1 MDKTLEYYN
10 NAAKEYVK
18 DTMDANVLL
27 DLNSFF
33 LKNLPAKAAILDIGC
48 GSGRD
53 SKLFI
58 EKGYTVTA
66 IDGSTEICK
75 LASDYI
81 GQDVICMKFDE
92 IDYENRFD
100 GVWACASILH
110 VPSKDLR
117 QIFRKISR
125 ALKDNGY
132 FFACFKYGE
141 FEGERNGRYFTDLTE
156 NKLKE
161 VIADIENLQIVET
174 SITVDVRTGRENE
187 KWLNAIM
194 RKN

>member
-117 QIFRKISR
+117 QISAFQSIPSVLDNYSYLVKQISGAEKQCQQQYQMNLNQKYQEHLKIMAIS
-125 ALKDNGY
+125 LLVLNMV
-132 FFACFKYGE
+132 
-141 FEGERNGRYFTDLTE
+141 N
-156 NKLKE
+156 LKE
-161 VIADIENLQIVET
+161 SATEDILLI
-174 SITVDVRTGRENE
+174 
-187 KWLNAIM
+187 
-194 RKN
+194 